1 MSRSARRI
9 DAVIFD
15 LDDTILD
22 WAKLDGNFGTVNQ
35 VHAGYLFDHLA
46 TAGFPLPTK
55 DDFLQTFRNTVIE
68 SWRVA
73 KQTWAGVRFERVVV
87 GSLTAVGL
95 DPNQL
100 DMDELMQAYRW
111 GPMPGVV
118 PFADAEAT
126 LAALRKNGYK
136 VGLVTNAMLP
146 MWMRDIELAHY
157 GLLDYFDARIT
168 SGDTGYMK
176 PHPAIYW
183 RVMGLLDTTP
193 DRAVFVGDR
202 PANDIAGANEVGMV
216 SVLMSPDHLDMPLD
230 GVEPHYTITK
240 LGQLLPILEAF
251 EK

>member
-1 MSRSARRI
+1 MSHSARRI

-35 VHAGYLFDHLA
+35 MHAGYLYDYLA
-46 TAGFPLPTK
+46 TADFPLPPK
-55 DDFLQTFRNTVIE
+55 DDFLQIFRNTVIE

-87 GSLTAVGL
+87 ESLTAVNL
-95 DPNQL
+95 DPNQIN
-100 DMDELMQAYRW
+100 MDELMQAYRW
-111 GPMPGVV
+111 GPMPGVA

-126 LAALRKNGYK
+126 LRTLRQQGYK
-136 VGLVTNAMLP
+136 IGLVTNAMLP

-183 RVMGLLDTTP
+183 RAMGLLNTTP
-193 DRAVFVGDR
+193 DRSVFVGDR
-202 PANDIAGANEVGMV
+202 PENDIAGANEVGMV
-216 SVLMSPDHLDMPLD
+216 SVLMSPDHLDIPLN
-230 GVEPHYTITK
+230 GVEPHYTITR
-240 LGQLLPILEAF
+240 LEQLLPILAGI
-251 EK
+251 

>member
-1 MSRSARRI
+1 MSHSAKRI

-22 WAKLDGNFGTVNQ
+22 WAGLNGNFGTVNQ
-35 VHAGYLFDHLA
+35 MHAGYLYDYLA
-46 TAGFPLPTK
+46 TADFPLPPK
-55 DDFLQTFRNTVIE
+55 DDFLQIFRNTVIE
-68 SWRVA
+68 GWRVA

-87 GSLTAVGL
+87 EALTAVNL
-95 DPNQL
+95 DPSQL

-126 LAALRKNGYK
+126 LRTLRQQGYK
-136 VGLVTNAMLP
+136 IGLVTNAMLP

-183 RVMGLLDTTP
+183 RAMGLLDTTP

-202 PANDIAGANEVGMV
+202 PENDIVGANEVGMV
-216 SVLMSPDHLDMPLD
+216 SVLMSPDHLDIPLN
-230 GVEPHYTITK
+230 GVEPNYTITR
-240 LGQLLPILEAF
+240 LGQLLPILAGI
-251 EK
+251 